1 MKVILKEDIETL
13 GRAGDLVNVKPG
25 YGRNYLVPRAKA
37 VEASAENIRL
47 VEHERA
53 VARERMQKIRREAED
68 VARRIAET
76 PMVIRQAAGEEDKLF
91 GAVTTQDIARLL
103 SESGIE
109 VDRRKIMLEEPIK
122 RLGQFEIPVKLPADV
137 IGKLVVTV
145 ERT

>member
-13 GRAGDLVNVKPG
+13 GKAGDLVNVKPG
-25 YGRNYLVPRAKA
+25 YARNYLVPRAKA

-53 VARERMQKIRREAED
+53 VGRERMQKIRREAED
-68 VARRIAET
+68 VARRIAEM
-76 PMVIRQAAGEEDKLF
+76 PLVIRQAAGEEDKLF

-122 RLGQFEIPVKLPADV
+122 RLGQFEVPVKLPADV
-137 IGKLVVTV
+137 IGKLTVTV

>member
-1 MKVILKEDIETL
+1 VKVILKEDIETL
-13 GRAGDLVNVKPG
+13 GKAGDLVNVKPG
-25 YGRNYLVPRAKA
+25 YARNYLVPRAKA

-53 VARERMQKIRREAED
+53 VGRERMQKIRREAED
-68 VARRIAET
+68 VARRIAEM
-76 PMVIRQAAGEEDKLF
+76 PLVIRQAAGEEDKLF

-122 RLGQFEIPVKLPADV
+122 RLGQFEVPVKLPADV

>member
-1 MKVILKEDIETL
+1 VKVILKEDIETL
-13 GRAGDLVNVKPG
+13 GKAGDLVNVKPG
-25 YGRNYLVPRAKA
+25 YARNYLVPRAKA

-53 VARERMQKIRREAED
+53 VGRERMQKIRREAED
-68 VARRIAET
+68 VARRIAEM
-76 PMVIRQAAGEEDKLF
+76 PLVIRQAAGEEDKLF

-122 RLGQFEIPVKLPADV
+122 RLGQFEVPVKLPADV
-137 IGKLVVTV
+137 IGKLTVTV

>member
-25 YGRNYLVPRAKA
+25 YARNYLVPRAKA

-47 VEHERA
+47 VEHERG

-68 VARRIAET
+68 VARRIAEM

-109 VDRRKIMLEEPIK
+109 IDRRKIMLEEPIK

-137 IGKLVVTV
+137 IGRLVVTV

>member
-1 MKVILKEDIETL
+1 MKVILKEDIEAL
-13 GRAGDLVNVKPG
+13 GKAGDLVNVKPG
-25 YGRNYLVPRAKA
+25 YARNYLVPRAKA

-53 VARERMQKIRREAED
+53 VGRERMQKIRREAED
-68 VARRIAET
+68 VARRIAEM
-76 PMVIRQAAGEEDKLF
+76 PLVIRQAAGEEDKLF

-122 RLGQFEIPVKLPADV
+122 RLGQFEVPVKLPADV
-137 IGKLVVTV
+137 IGKLTVTV

>member
-13 GRAGDLVNVKPG
+13 GKAGDLVNVKPG
-25 YGRNYLVPRAKA
+25 YARNYLVPRAKA

-53 VARERMQKIRREAED
+53 VGRERMQKIRREAED
-68 VARRIAET
+68 VARRIAEM
-76 PMVIRQAAGEEDKLF
+76 PLVIRQAAGEEDKLF

-103 SESGIE
+103 SEGGIE

-122 RLGQFEIPVKLPADV
+122 RLGQFEVPVKLPADV